1 MKVLK
6 MNVVLKI
13 WGADLKLRE
22 GFKGK
27 YHIPPYST
35 INKNIY
41 WKKFGGAEPPLP
53 PLSVTGLI
61 DHITLYLS
69 KTLTNGHQ

>member
-1 MKVLK
+1 MKVIK

-13 WGADLKLRE
+13 GGGDLKFRE

-41 WKKFGGAEPPLP
+41 WKKFRGAEPSLP

-61 DHITLYLS
+61 AHTSLYLS
-69 KTLTNGHQ
+69 KP

>member
-6 MNVVLKI
+6 MNVVLKF
-13 WGADLKLRE
+13 WGADLKLRD

-27 YHIPPYST
+27 YHIPPYTT

-53 PLSVTGLI
+53 PPVSYGPDRAYQPVSL
-61 DHITLYLS
+61 